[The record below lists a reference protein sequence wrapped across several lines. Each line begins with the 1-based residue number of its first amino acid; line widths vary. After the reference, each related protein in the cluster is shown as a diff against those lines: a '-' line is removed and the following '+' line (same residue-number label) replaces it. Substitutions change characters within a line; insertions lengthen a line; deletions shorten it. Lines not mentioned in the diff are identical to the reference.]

1 MPKRQIQCLIQ
12 GEIRISE
19 TNGKLVILVRSISVS
34 AINDLINSV
43 SSLTRSV
50 LHFGEKMQLL
60 TELNE
65 SVVWGSVLIIRKYIA
80 TLIWVSH
87 FRKIRFKLII
97 TDLNGCPTV
106 FNPTEKLQQ
115 SGFSLTKLSVSLC
128 YAWLQMIV
136 KDILIRSGLES
147 SNRLLITVV
156 LGC

>member
-80 TLIWVSH
+80 TLIWASH

-97 TDLNGCPTV
+97 TDLNGRPTV